1 MSTCEINKQSN
12 KIMKEKIEKQ
22 EEIATGV
29 TYVIISYRTNWK
41 KIKFKIKYLNNNNKY
56 MKEVKSKK

>member
-29 TYVIISYRTNWK
+29 TSANKGYNFGGGGGTLGWGEAKAKAKHQQEGSTN
-41 KIKFKIKYLNNNNKY
+41 Y
-56 MKEVKSKK
+56 